1 MAMAQQ
7 IQYTEF
13 GEPEV
18 MHLVDVPDP
27 TAGPGEVVV
36 AVRAAGVNPLDSK
49 LRSGSRPSGEITTPR
64 VPGGDAAGEIVEV
77 GAGVEGWR
85 VGDRV
90 VVQNAKGAYATHT
103 VATPEQLHALP
114 DGVTFEQ
121 GAAMGIPASTAYQGL
136 VELELRAGETLLIH
150 AGSGAVG
157 QAAIQLAVLQGATVV
172 ATGSEANHPRMR
184 ELGAT
189 PVTYGPGL
197 LERVREAAPDG
208 VDVVYDCV
216 GTEESMAVSAQL
228 VADPHRIGT
237 IVWSDAAAALG
248 VQGWMGGK
256 PEPLS
261 ERSIAL
267 RHEAYDVVLG
277 RMASGSF
284 DVEIARTMTLADAA
298 EAQRLN
304 VANAVRGKILLVP

>member
-1 MAMAQQ
+1 MAQQ

-18 MHLVDVPDP
+18 LHLADVPDP
-27 TAGPGEVVV
+27 TAGDGEVVV

-49 LRSGSRPSGEITTPR
+49 LRSGARASGEITTPR

-77 GAGVEGWR
+77 GAGVEGWS

-90 VVQNAKGAYATHT
+90 VVQHARGAYATHT

-114 DGVTFEQ
+114 DAVTFEL

-157 QAAIQLAVLQGATVV
+157 QAAIQLGVLQGATVI
-172 ATGSEANHPRMR
+172 ATGSEANHDRIR

-189 PVTYGPGL
+189 PVAYGPGL
-197 LERVREAAPDG
+197 LDRVREAAPGG
-208 VDVVYDCV
+208 VDVIYDCV

-228 VADPHRIGT
+228 VADPQRIGT

-261 ERSIAL
+261 QRTIAL
-267 RHEAYDVVLG
+267 RHEAYEVVLG

-284 DVEIARTMTLADAA
+284 DVEVARVLPLAEAA

>member
-1 MAMAQQ
+1 MAQQ

-18 MHLVDVPDP
+18 MHLADVPQPEAD
-27 TAGPGEVVV
+27 AGEVVV

-49 LRSGSRPSGEITTPR
+49 LRSGARPSGEITTPR
-64 VPGGDAAGEIVEV
+64 VPGGDAAGEVVEV
-77 GAGVEGWR
+77 GEGVEGWT

-90 VVQNAKGAYATHT
+90 VVQNAAGAYATHT
-103 VATPEQLHALP
+103 VATPQQLHRLP
-114 DGVTFEQ
+114 EGVSFEQ

-157 QAAIQLAVLQGATVV
+157 QAAIQLAVLQGATVI
-172 ATGSEANHPRMR
+172 ATASEANHDRVR
-184 ELGAT
+184 ALGAT
-189 PVTYGPGL
+189 PVTYGAGL
-197 LERVREAAPDG
+197 LDRVREAAPGG

-216 GTEESMAVSAQL
+216 GSEESMAVSAQL
-228 VADPHRIGT
+228 VADPRRIGT
-237 IVWSDAAAALG
+237 IVWSEAAAALG
-248 VQGWMGGK
+248 VQGWLGGK

-261 ERSIAL
+261 ERTLAL

-284 DVEIARTMTLADAA
+284 DVEIARVLPLADAV

-304 VANAVRGKILLVP
+304 VANAVRGKIVLLP

>member
-1 MAMAQQ
+1 MAQQ

-18 MHLVDVPDP
+18 MHLVEVPQPDAD
-27 TAGPGEVVV
+27 AGRIVV

-49 LRSGSRPSGEITTPR
+49 LRSGARPSGEITTPR
-64 VPGGDAAGEIVEV
+64 VPGGDAAGEVVEV
-77 GAGVEGWR
+77 GEGVEGWT

-90 VVQNAKGAYATHT
+90 VVQGAAGAYATHT
-103 VATPEQLHALP
+103 VATPQQLHRLP
-114 DGVTFEQ
+114 EGVSFEQ

-172 ATGSEANHPRMR
+172 ATASEANHDRVR

-189 PVTYGPGL
+189 PVAYGPGL
-197 LERVREAAPDG
+197 LDRVREVAPGG

-216 GTEESMAVSAQL
+216 GSEESMAVSAQL

-237 IVWSDAAAALG
+237 IVWSEAAAALG
-248 VQGWMGGK
+248 VQGWLGGK

-261 ERSIAL
+261 ERTIAL

-277 RMASGSF
+277 RMAQGSF
-284 DVEIARTMTLADAA
+284 DVEIAQVMPLADAV

-304 VANAVRGKILLVP
+304 VANAVRGKIVLVP

>member
-1 MAMAQQ
+1 MAQQ
-7 IQYTEF
+7 IQHTEF
-13 GEPEV
+13 GGPEV
-18 MHLVDVPDP
+18 LHLVDVPQPDAD
-27 TAGPGEVVV
+27 TGQVVV
-36 AVRAAGVNPLDSK
+36 RVHAAGVNPLDSK
-49 LRSGSRPSGEITTPR
+49 LRSGARPSGEITTPR

-85 VGDRV
+85 VGDV
-90 VVQNAKGAYATHT
+90 VVQQANGAYATHT
-103 VATPEQLHALP
+103 VATPQQLHRLP
-114 DGVTFEQ
+114 EGVTFEQ

-136 VELELRAGETLLIH
+136 VELELRAGETLLVH

-157 QAAIQLAVLQGATVV
+157 QAAIQLAVQQGATVV
-172 ATGSEANHPRMR
+172 ATASEANHERVR

-197 LERVREAAPDG
+197 VDRVRDAAPAG
-208 VDVVYDCV
+208 VDVAYDCV
-216 GTEESMAVSAQL
+216 GTEESMAASAQL

-248 VQGWMGGK
+248 VQGWLGGK

-261 ERSIAL
+261 ERTRQL
-267 RHEAYDVVLG
+267 RTEAYDVVLG
-277 RMASGSF
+277 RIAAGTF
-284 DVEIARTMTLADAA
+284 DVEIARVLPLAEAA

-304 VANAVRGKILLVP
+304 VANAVRGKILLAP

>member
-1 MAMAQQ
+1 MAQQ

>member
-1 MAMAQQ
+1 MAQQ
-7 IQYTEF
+7 IQHTEF
-13 GEPEV
+13 GDPEV
-18 MHLVDVPDP
+18 LHLVDVPQPDAD
-27 TAGPGEVVV
+27 TGQVVV
-36 AVRAAGVNPLDSK
+36 HVHAAGVNPLDSK
-49 LRSGSRPSGEITTPR
+49 LRSGARPSGEITTPR
-64 VPGGDAAGEIVEV
+64 VPGGDAAGEVVEV
-77 GAGVEGWR
+77 GAGVEGWT

-90 VVQNAKGAYATHT
+90 VVQHANGAYATHT
-103 VATPEQLHALP
+103 VATPEQLHRLP
-114 DGVTFEQ
+114 DAVTFEQ
-121 GAAMGIPASTAYQGL
+121 GAAIGIPASTAYQGL

-157 QAAIQLAVLQGATVV
+157 QAAIQLAVLQGATVI
-172 ATGSEANHPRMR
+172 ATASAANHDRVR
-184 ELGAT
+184 QLGAT

-197 LERVREAAPDG
+197 LERVREAAPGG

-216 GTEESMAVSAQL
+216 GSEESMAVSAQL

-261 ERSIAL
+261 ERTKQL
-267 RHEAYDVVLG
+267 RHEAYEVVLG
-277 RMASGSF
+277 RIAAGSF
-284 DVEIARTMTLADAA
+284 DVEIAKVLPLSEAA

-304 VANAVRGKILLVP
+304 VANAVRGKILLAP